1 MPGGR
6 AYQTSGKVRLRGVHY
21 GKWNDGEFN
30 ELVTLILAD
39 LIDGMTFDEISQTL
53 KEREFSRVRIG
64 KWRNEVDKA
73 LRKALGQYLKMTQ

>member
-21 GKWNDGEFN
+21 GKWTAGEFN

-53 KEREFSRVRIG
+53 KEREFS
-64 KWRNEVDKA
+64 
-73 LRKALGQYLKMTQ
+73 